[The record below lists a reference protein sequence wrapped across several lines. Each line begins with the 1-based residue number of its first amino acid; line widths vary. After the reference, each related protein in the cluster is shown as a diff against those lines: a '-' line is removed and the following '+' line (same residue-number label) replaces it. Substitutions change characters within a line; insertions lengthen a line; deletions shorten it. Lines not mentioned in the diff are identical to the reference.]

1 MKTLKPSDFLDAISI
16 SFLENNRPGG
26 LDWFESILNN
36 PSFKE
41 VLRYYKPIDYH
52 CTEPEFNGTHIIFM
66 KKKDPSKIVPSTL
79 GIYIDDALESL
90 DPETKGTYIMDCNDL
105 IIFQPW
111 LV

>member
-26 LDWFESILNN
+26 LDWLESVLNN

-52 CTEPEFNGTHIIFM
+52 CTNPEKNGTHIIFL
-66 KKKDPSKIVPSTL
+66 KKKDPSKIVPLTL